1 MIQAIVYTSNTGYTA
16 EYARMLGEK
25 TGLPVLTLNE
35 AKKSLPVR
43 APILYLGWLMA
54 GSIKGCGA
62 AIRRFSPRA
71 VCGVGLTLTPSKK
84 LREQNHIP
92 QTVTVFSLQ
101 GGFDM
106 ERLHGLDKLLM
117 KILRASLQS
126 SMAKKETP
134 DDARVERRRQLCF
147 RSAPVGYAGLDSEG
161 AEAQGITFFLSNRNK
176 RREPLA
182 SSEAV
187 PLFMVFGRRRLSCI
201 SFSPKARG
209 SNELYHLKGHL

>member
-43 APILYLGWLMA
+43 APILYL
-54 GSIKGCGA
+54 GCGA

-126 SMAKKETP
+126 SVAKKETP
-134 DDARVERRRQLCF
+134 DDAQKAMLRVLN
-147 RSAPVGYAGLDSEG
+147 EG
-161 AEAQGITFFLSNRNK
+161 GSFV
-176 RREPLA
+176 
-182 SSEAV
+182 SEAH
-187 PLFMVFGRRRLSCI
+187 LSGMLDWI
-201 SFSPKARG
+201 QK
-209 SNELYHLKGHL
+209 EQKHKG

>member
-25 TGLPVLTLNE
+25 TGLPVLTLDE
-35 AKKSLPVR
+35 AKKSLPAR

-54 GSIKGCGA
+54 GSIKGCCA

-134 DDARVERRRQLCF
+134 DDAQKAMLRVLN
-147 RSAPVGYAGLDSEG
+147 EG
-161 AEAQGITFFLSNRNK
+161 GSFV
-176 RREPLA
+176 
-182 SSEAV
+182 SEAH
-187 PLFMVFGRRRLSCI
+187 LSGLLDWI
-201 SFSPKARG
+201 QK
-209 SNELYHLKGHL
+209 EQKHKG

>member
-71 VCGVGLTLTPSKK
+71 VCGVGLTLTP
-84 LREQNHIP
+84 
-92 QTVTVFSLQ
+92 LQ
-101 GGFDM
+101 ETARAESHPANRHRVQPSG
-106 ERLHGLDKLLM
+106 RL
-117 KILRASLQS
+117 
-126 SMAKKETP
+126 
-134 DDARVERRRQLCF
+134 
-147 RSAPVGYAGLDSEG
+147 
-161 AEAQGITFFLSNRNK
+161 
-176 RREPLA
+176 
-182 SSEAV
+182 
-187 PLFMVFGRRRLSCI
+187 
-201 SFSPKARG
+201 
-209 SNELYHLKGHL
+209 